1 MSLTSLQIIQIHASE
16 MDNFSYLIYCP
27 ETQQGAAVDP
37 SMRPELLLEAA
48 DTLSVELKLLL
59 NTHGHQD
66 HIIGNT
72 LILEQTEVKL
82 AAHPDEILNPDIS
95 LREGSELKLGNGII
109 ETMHTPGHTP
119 GSVVFKT
126 GMQII
131 TGDTLFVSR
140 CGRADLPGSDATALY
155 ESLQRLKALPA
166 ETKIYPGHNYGPSA
180 TSTIGWEL
188 KNNDFLKCQSLQNFI
203 KLRLGT

>member
-1 MSLTSLQIIQIHASE
+1 MSTLQIVQIDASE

-27 ETQQGAAVDP
+27 ATQQGAAVDP

-48 DTLSVELKLLL
+48 ANLGVELKFLL

-66 HIIGNT
+66 HIVGNS
-72 LILEQTEVKL
+72 LVLEQTEAQL
-82 AAHPDEILNPDIS
+82 AAHPMEGLNPDILLS
-95 LREGSELKLGNGII
+95 EGSKLVLGDGII
-109 ETMHTPGHTP
+109 EVVHTPGHTP

-155 ESLQRLKALPA
+155 KSLQRLKALPP
-166 ETKIYPGHNYGPSA
+166 ETKIYPGHNYGPTA
-180 TSTIGWEL
+180 TSTLGWAG
-188 KNNDFLKCQSLQNFI
+188 N
-203 KLRLGT
+203 